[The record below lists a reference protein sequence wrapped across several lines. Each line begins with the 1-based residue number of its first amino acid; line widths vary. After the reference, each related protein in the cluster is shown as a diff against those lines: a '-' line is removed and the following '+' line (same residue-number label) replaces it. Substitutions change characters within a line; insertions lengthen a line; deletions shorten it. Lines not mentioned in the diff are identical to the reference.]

1 MLENITDFYETFVF
15 YYASS
20 MIFSYLILAAFSSIN
35 LMRYKSYNS
44 DKDDEVLMKSP
55 LTPGVS
61 IVAPA
66 YNEEVTI
73 IVNVKSLM
81 TLEYPLFEVI
91 IVNDG
96 SKDKTL
102 DKLIEEFE
110 MVEVDFLYVPKLK
123 TKPFKRVLKST
134 NPKYSKLTVVD
145 KENGGTKADASNAG
159 INAAV
164 FPYYLSTD
172 VDCVL
177 NKKTLLKMIKP
188 FLNSKKRVV
197 GVGSTLRML
206 NGCEVKDGTVVRVKP
221 PKRLIPC
228 FQELEYIRAYLLG
241 KMGWSF
247 INSVPNISGGLG
259 LFDKEIA
266 IKAGGYAGDSH
277 AEDMDMATKLARY
290 MINNNMKYNLV
301 YIPVS
306 CCWTEGPDNVQ
317 VLNRQRTR
325 WSSGLAQIFRV
336 YSEILFNRKFK
347 RLGMIAFPYTF
358 IYEFLAP
365 IIEGVGILFFIYLIL
380 INKVNWDMFFIIFFY
395 SYTFAIFI
403 TTLVVI
409 QDHIVFKHYKKV
421 SEVIRLILMGFL
433 EPILYHPLIVWFA
446 LVGYFN
452 FYVGKELKWGA
463 MTRKGASG

>member
-15 YYASS
+15 YYASA
-20 MIFSYLILAAFSSIN
+20 MIFSYLVLATFSSIN

-44 DKDDEVLMKSP
+44 DQDDEVLMKSP
-55 LTPGVS
+55 LTPGISV
-61 IVAPA
+61 VAPA
-66 YNEEVTI
+66 YNEEKTI
-73 IVNVKSLM
+73 IVNVSSLM

-102 DKLIEEFE
+102 EKLISEFDL
-110 MVEVDFLYVPKLK
+110 VEVDFLYIEKIK
-123 TKPFKRVLKST
+123 TKPFKRVFKST
-134 NPKYSKLTVVD
+134 NPKYSILTVVD

-159 INAAV
+159 INASV

-177 NKKTLLKMIKP
+177 NRQTLLKMIKP

-206 NGCEVKDGTVVRVKP
+206 NGCEVKDGVVTRVSP

-266 IKAGGYAGDSH
+266 IKAGGYSGDSH

-290 MINNNMKYNLV
+290 MMNNNMDYKLV

-306 CCWTEGPDNVQ
+306 CCWTEGPDNIQ

-325 WSSGLAQIFRV
+325 WASGLAQIFRV
-336 YSEILFNRKFK
+336 YRNVLFNRKYK
-347 RLGMIAFPYTF
+347 RLGLIAFPYTF
-358 IYEFLAP
+358 IFEFLAP
-365 IIEGVGILFFIYLIL
+365 IIEGVGFIFFIYLIL
-380 INKVNWDMFFIIFFY
+380 INKVNWDMAFIILLY

-421 SEVIRLILMGFL
+421 SEVVRLILMGFL
-433 EPILYHPLIVWFA
+433 EPILYHPLIVFFA
-446 LVGYFN
+446 LKGYFN
-452 FYVGKELKWGA
+452 FYIGKELKWGT
-463 MTRKGASG
+463 MTRKGVSS

>member
-1 MLENITDFYETFVF
+1 MLENIADFYETFVF

-20 MIFSYLILAAFSSIN
+20 MIFSYLILAAFSSLN
-35 LMRYKSYNS
+35 LIRYKSYNS

-61 IVAPA
+61 VIAPA

-73 IVNVKSLM
+73 IVNVKSLL

-102 DKLIEEFE
+102 EKLIDEFE
-110 MVEVDFLYVPKLK
+110 LVEVDFLYVEKIK
-123 TKPFKRVLKST
+123 TKPFKRVFKST
-134 NPKYSKLTVVD
+134 NPKYSILTVVD

-159 INAAV
+159 INASV

-177 NKKTLLKMIKP
+177 NRKTLLKMIKP

-206 NGCEVKDGTVVRVKP
+206 NGCEVKDGVVVRVKP

-290 MINNNMKYNLV
+290 MINNNMKYKLV
-301 YIPVS
+301 YIPIS

-317 VLNRQRTR
+317 VLSRQRTR

-336 YSEILFNRKFK
+336 YSEVLFNRKFK
-347 RLGMIAFPYTF
+347 RLGLIAFPYTF

-365 IIEGVGILFFIYLIL
+365 IIEGVGILFFIYLVL
-380 INKVNWDMFFIIFFY
+380 VNKVNWDMAWIILLY

-409 QDHIVFKHYKKV
+409 QDHIVFKHYKKI
-421 SEVIRLILMGFL
+421 SEVLRLILMGFL
-433 EPILYHPLIVWFA
+433 EPIIYHPLIVWFA
-446 LVGYFN
+446 LKGYFN